1 MDHLRSHAVPYNAI
15 HWLSQFDQRSACFSS
30 ENRASSVTAKL
41 FPYSGRHL
49 ERKSEGKTAK
59 TEISWEVS
67 ENFNGNFQRKLSTAT
82 FKGNFSTATSSGTLE
97 QNCSMASI
105 CFEKFSLKTLFSLN
119 GCFVNS
125 YGEKWLSYWLLLTSR
140 LATLLTIRPLVYLES
155 GFIDCLIA
163 WHATATDRWRLGQ
176 WNSPKDLFNVFN
188 VFNEYCSIEFFS
200 LK

>member
-1 MDHLRSHAVPYNAI
+1 MRSPTMRFIGSANLINAAPVF
-15 HWLSQFDQRSACFSS
+15 HR
-30 ENRASSVTAKL
+30 
-41 FPYSGRHL
+41 
-49 ERKSEGKTAK
+49 K
-59 TEISWEVS
+59 TELPLSPPNCFRTAEGISS
-67 ENFNGNFQRKLSTAT
+67 GKAKGKQRKLRSAERSPKISTST
-82 FKGNFSTATSSGTLE
+82 FNGNFSTATSSGTLE

-176 WNSPKDLFNVFN
+176 WNSPKDLFN
-188 VFNEYCSIEFFS
+188 EYCSIEFFN